1 MMAFYSAL
9 NIIAIK
15 RLKKTW
21 KDVGSKY
28 LNLFNNAAK
37 FFDNSQ
43 DFKNYRDHLRE
54 VDPPCVPYFG
64 FITSDLTFIEEFP
77 TFLQGNK
84 VNWSKMIS
92 LSKCFLDVLRFQRT
106 KYNLQEISGFFVL
119 KNSVWS
125 FDEETMLRMSYSLE
139 QDESTISDS
148 PSKSKSKASKKDK
161 KVKKT
166 FDDLYV
172 DKVLLAQF
180 RNFLHM
186 KYSSENLLFWEDVNR
201 FKEINFANEKNRGL
215 AEARDIISKYI
226 EGTSNE
232 GSYGIGIPS
241 QMKNAILKR
250 MEVNDIDETL
260 FDEAHLEIEHSALK
274 TLFSEFLKAE
284 ED

>member
-1 MMAFYSAL
+1 MAFYSAL
-9 NIIAIK
+9 NIMAIR

-28 LNLFNNAAK
+28 LALFNNAAK

-43 DFKNYRDHLRE
+43 DFKTYRDHLKE

-64 FITSDLTFIEEFP
+64 FITGDLTFIEEYP
-77 TFLQGNK
+77 TFVQGKK
-84 VNWSKMIS
+84 VNWNKMVL

-106 KYNLQEISGFFVL
+106 RYNLQEIPSFFVL

-139 QDESTISDS
+139 QDDSVSDS
-148 PSKSKSKASKKDK
+148 PNKSKSKLSKKDK
-161 KVKKT
+161 KAKKT
-166 FDDLYV
+166 FADLYV

-180 RNFLHM
+180 RNFMHM
-186 KYSSENLLFWEDVNR
+186 KFNSENLLFWEDVNR

-226 EGTSNE
+226 EGTSND
-232 GSYGIGIPS
+232 GSYGIGIPT
-241 QMKNAILKR
+241 QMKNTILKR
-250 MEVNDIDETL
+250 MEANDIDESL

-274 TLFSEFLKAE
+274 TLFSEFLKTE
-284 ED
+284 EV